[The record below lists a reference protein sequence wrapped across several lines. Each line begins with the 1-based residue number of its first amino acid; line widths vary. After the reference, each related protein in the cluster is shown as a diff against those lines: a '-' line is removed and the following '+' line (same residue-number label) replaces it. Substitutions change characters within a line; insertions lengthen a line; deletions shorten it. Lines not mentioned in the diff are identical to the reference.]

1 MSGGL
6 FDPVEA
12 KRAGADERDAALVDA
27 YVRAGRTLD
36 DLAYTPEFESIFE
49 AAGGVRVWRTR
60 WEALHRLQ
68 NLRKAKRL
76 PRLGRSASPAIKV
89 TPEDEALLAD
99 LVRGAVGTLGQRDQL
114 LYDPR
119 FDALVQ
125 DFNARTGRSLAPHDV
140 WRLVAK
146 LAK

>member
-12 KRAGADERDAALVDA
+12 KLAGAAPDDAVLVREFL
-27 YVRAGRTLD
+27 RAGRTLD
-36 DLAYTPEFESIFE
+36 DLAYTPEFEDLFNAI
-49 AAGGVRVWRTR
+49 GGERVWTSR
-60 WEALHRLQ
+60 WQVLHRLQ
-68 NLRKAKRL
+68 NIRKAKKL
-76 PRLGRSASPAIKV
+76 PKLGRAASTAVKV
-89 TPEDEALLAD
+89 TPDDEATLAH
-99 LVRGAVGTLGQRDQL
+99 LVTAAVGTLGQRDQL
-114 LYDPR
+114 LYDPK

-125 DFNARTGRSLAPHDV
+125 SFNARSGRSLTPHDV